1 MISRKFSLDLD
12 QAEIASSIRLEV
24 TAKNVKRYPTR
35 KCRKNGQ
42 FLFTLL
48 CSDAGVYFLYLQLS
62 SQFFFC
68 YLSCPERSSFHSLQK
83 GLLVAD
89 EAHATTGTR
98 HFDRWTEKNRVEGV
112 QTSHVILP
120 RGLVRIDAGKNA
132 SCNRPTGRAYEVL
145 RVVFTCFCTVL
156 VNK

>member
-62 SQFFFC
+62 SQFFFLLFIMPRAKQ
-68 YLSCPERSSFHSLQK
+68 LSLTTK
-83 GLLVAD
+83 GAIVALSQQMKNMQRR
-89 EAHATTGTR
+89 EHATSIGGLKRIALKVWRQVTPSYLEALYESMPAR
-98 HFDRWTEKNRVEGV
+98 M
-112 QTSHVILP
+112 QAVIAQQ
-120 RGLVRIDAGKNA
+120 GGHTK
-132 SCNRPTGRAYEVL
+132 Y
-145 RVVFTCFCTVL
+145 
-156 VNK
+156 